1 MEPVPETRAALQ
13 DLSAY
18 GDVDLVECLQQT
30 GKQVSRIMPECVGLS
45 VSQLEDGLTFTL
57 VASSAD
63 IAPLDATQYLDG
75 GPCVHSS
82 LNANKL
88 AVEKLEQMDVL
99 DVRQWHLYA
108 STDAA
113 AGMATSFTLPL

>member
-30 GKQVSRIMPECVGLS
+30 GKQVSRIVPECVGLS

-57 VASSAD
+57 VASSAE
-63 IAPLDATQYLDG
+63 IAALDATQYLDG
-75 GPCVHSS
+75 GPCVDSS
-82 LNANKL
+82 LNAKKV
-88 AVEKLEQMDVL
+88 AVENLEQQ
-99 DVRQWHLYA
+99 DVR
-108 STDAA
+108 
-113 AGMATSFTLPL
+113 G